1 MFIESYIYT
10 NLARSNLI
18 KPENFIYHP
27 LQNLIQNK
35 RKLISYLKQNSN
47 LQLNHLKAECISHF
61 LKHLKTKIFYMDH
74 SNFLYVKISSITIYR
89 QLSYLPICLQNVLNR
104 NVL

>member
-10 NLARSNLI
+10 NLARSKLI
-18 KPENFIYHP
+18 RSENFVYHP

-47 LQLNHLKAECISHF
+47 LTSESFEGRVVLVTFLN
-61 LKHLKTKIFYMDH
+61 T
-74 SNFLYVKISSITIYR
+74 
-89 QLSYLPICLQNVLNR
+89 
-104 NVL
+104 